1 MSATPAPAPAPA
13 PVDAVGESDRVS
25 VAVTAVLALSGDA
38 DLATVA
44 QVVKDRRTELSMQLE
59 IGRTVRIDGISPR
72 YLNGLTGRVSEIQRG
87 TGKPT
92 ATVTLDVASTARLRA
107 TGRRFVPP
115 QEQNHPLGG
124 IPLVCCKPID

>member
-1 MSATPAPAPAPA
+1 MSATPAPVSAS
-13 PVDAVGESDRVS
+13 VDAVGETDCVS
-25 VAVTAVLALSGDA
+25 AAVTAILALSSDA

-44 QVVKDRRTELSMQLE
+44 QVVKDRRTELSMRLE
-59 IGRTVRIDGISPR
+59 IGRTVRIDGISPK
-72 YLNGLTGRVSEIQRG
+72 YLNGLTGRVSDIQRG
-87 TGKPT
+87 TGKPI

-107 TGRRFVPP
+107 VGRRTFIAP